1 MRTVNTNDD
10 VWEKCDGRENRTLRV
25 LAVTNMLPTPEAP
38 HAGRFIEQQIEGLRR
53 AGMDVEVL
61 LLDRVRLGMRIY
73 AHLPALVQKKIAEYQ
88 PDLVHV
94 MYGGIMAGLVAHV
107 VQDRPVVVSFH
118 GSDLLGQPFERF
130 RRRLIAGCGVLA
142 SKQAAKRCSGV
153 VLVAEHLRRSLPA
166 RCSKAQIRII
176 PCGID
181 LKLFKPLSRKACCEK
196 LGWAQGKFHILFQN
210 TGDPVKQPAL
220 AYAAL
225 DVLRRLGVDAEI
237 HELRGVAY
245 GQVPVW
251 LNASDALLVTSF
263 HEGSPTIVKEA
274 LACNLPVV
282 SVGVGDV
289 PLRLAGIRGCYIS
302 EPTAAELAENLRRV
316 QMHPQRIEA
325 SKAADSLSTDHS
337 VRLLGQ
343 LYADVLRV
351 EQKNGMSRVL

>member
-1 MRTVNTNDD
+1 M
-10 VWEKCDGRENRTLRV
+10 RV
-25 LAVTNMLPTPEAP
+25 LAVTNLFPSPHAP
-38 HAGRFIEQQIEGLRR
+38 HAGRFIEQQIQGLRR

-73 AHLPALVQKKIAEYQ
+73 AHLPALVQGKIAEYQ

-153 VLVAEHLRRSLPA
+153 VLVAEHLRQSLPA
-166 RCSKAQIRII
+166 DKGRSQVRVI

-181 LKLFKPLSRKACCEK
+181 LNLFKPHDRDYCCGL
-196 LGWAQGKFHILFQN
+196 LGWKKGSFHILFQN
-210 TGDPVKQPAL
+210 TGDPVKRPAL

-225 DVLRRLGVDAEI
+225 DCLRKLGVNAEI
-237 HELRGVAY
+237 HELCGVTY
-245 GQVPVW
+245 DQVPVW

-274 LACNLPVV
+274 LACNLPIV
-282 SVGVGDV
+282 SVAVGDV
-289 PLRLAGIRGCYIS
+289 PQRINGIRGCYLA
-302 EPTAAELAENLRRV
+302 EPTPKDLADKLQSVCR
-316 QMHPQRIEA
+316 HPQRIEA
-325 SKAADSLSTDHS
+325 GKAISPLSVDHTA
-337 VRLLGQ
+337 RQ
-343 LYADVLRV
+343 LTEFYQAMLHGAGRV
-351 EQKNGMSRVL
+351 ETPYPA